1 MTTVVDPLPLRFRM
15 DAYPVDRDVIV
26 GLPSF
31 SRAMDLSQ
39 SLIKAQNS
47 KDLARKLKIDSGA
60 FSCKQNG
67 SKPWNV
73 EEVQRTMELGQ
84 NLIPVAW
91 LAHRYGHG
99 LVMLETEA
107 ERRERAMREQLAE
120 SAARIAYLES
130 LVTGRA
136 VSGG

>member
-1 MTTVVDPLPLRFRM
+1 MSRVVDPLPLRFRM
-15 DAYPVDRDVIV
+15 DAYPVDRDVIHA
-26 GLPSF
+26 LPSF
-31 SRAMDLSQ
+31 NRAMDLSQ
-39 SLIKAQNS
+39 SLIKALNA

-67 SKPWNV
+67 TKPWNV
-73 EEVQRTMELGQ
+73 DEVQRTMELGQ

-107 ERRERAMREQLAE
+107 ERRERAMREQLQASAE
-120 SAARIAYLES
+120 KIAYLES

-136 VSGG
+136 TGA

>member
-15 DAYPVDRDVIV
+15 DAYPVERDVITS
-26 GLPSF
+26 LPTF
-31 SRAMDLSQ
+31 NRAMDLSQ
-39 SLIKAQNS
+39 SLIKAENS
-47 KDLARKLKIDSGA
+47 KDLARKLRIDSGA

-67 SKPWNV
+67 TKPWNV
-73 EEVQRTMELGQ
+73 DEVQRSMELGQ

-107 ERRERAMREQLAE
+107 ERRERAMREQLQASAE
-120 SAARIAYLES
+120 KIAYLER
-130 LVTGRA
+130 LVTGK
-136 VSGG
+136 SSND